1 MSEQYL
7 VVANFI
13 NYPDAL
19 QSPVAGIMFRTG
31 CYLCYSSK
39 LEPDVQNINLV
50 PVIPNRNSG

>member
-7 VVANFI
+7 VVANLI
-13 NYPDAL
+13 NY
-19 QSPVAGIMFRTG
+19 PVAGIMFRTG